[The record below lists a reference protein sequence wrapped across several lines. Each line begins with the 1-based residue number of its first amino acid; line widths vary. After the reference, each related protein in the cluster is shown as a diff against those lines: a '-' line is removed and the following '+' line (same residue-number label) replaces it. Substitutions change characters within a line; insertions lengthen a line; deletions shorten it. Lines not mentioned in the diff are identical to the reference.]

1 MSEKNE
7 VLTYKGHPLMRK
19 DNLVYYGSM
28 ADEFIVML
36 QILETKKLDDL
47 ELATKV
53 SVQLQRTDPA
63 AKARD
68 RVVKKTEKDGF
79 YTALDVGCAQ
89 FLFGRYFYMKR
100 MIKVLLILAATVAA
114 VAALA
119 ITAGATELKT
129 GIGIVEASGGLRLRS
144 QASTSSDI
152 LSTAHNGDNVVV
164 IRQVGDWYLVN
175 YNLKIGYM
183 HSDYITFKERENI
196 ELGYGSVDPYL
207 ANIRSGPST
216 SSGLVDQAG
225 SGAKVFIFGFNCGWY
240 KVKYNGQIGYI
251 RSDLVTLLEKP
262 YCNSGS
268 SSSGSSYSSA
278 TGYDDSYSSGSSSSS
293 STSLGTQIAN
303 YGMSFVGYPYV
314 YGGTSPSGFD
324 CSGFV
329 QYIYRQFGYS
339 INRTATAQL
348 ANGYYVSYDSLIPG
362 DLVFFGSG
370 SSASHVGMYIG
381 GGEFVHAANSRSGVK
396 ISSLSESWY
405 AARYIGARR
414 IVG

>member
-1 MSEKNE
+1 
-7 VLTYKGHPLMRK
+7 
-19 DNLVYYGSM
+19 
-28 ADEFIVML
+28 
-36 QILETKKLDDL
+36 
-47 ELATKV
+47 
-53 SVQLQRTDPA
+53 
-63 AKARD
+63 
-68 RVVKKTEKDGF
+68 
-79 YTALDVGCAQ
+79 
-89 FLFGRYFYMKR
+89 MKR

-164 IRQVGDWYLVN
+164 IRQVGNWYLVN

-262 YCNSGS
+262 YCNSG
-268 SSSGSSYSSA
+268 
-278 TGYDDSYSSGSSSSS
+278 SSS

>member
-1 MSEKNE
+1 M
-7 VLTYKGHPLMRK
+7 
-19 DNLVYYGSM
+19 
-28 ADEFIVML
+28 
-36 QILETKKLDDL
+36 
-47 ELATKV
+47 
-53 SVQLQRTDPA
+53 
-63 AKARD
+63 
-68 RVVKKTEKDGF
+68 
-79 YTALDVGCAQ
+79 
-89 FLFGRYFYMKR
+89 
-100 MIKVLLILAATVAA
+100 
-114 VAALA
+114 
-119 ITAGATELKT
+119 
-129 GIGIVEASGGLRLRS
+129 
-144 QASTSSDI
+144 
-152 LSTAHNGDNVVV
+152 
-164 IRQVGDWYLVN
+164 
-175 YNLKIGYM
+175 
-183 HSDYITFKERENI
+183 
-196 ELGYGSVDPYL
+196 
-207 ANIRSGPST
+207 
-216 SSGLVDQAG
+216 
-225 SGAKVFIFGFNCGWY
+225 
-240 KVKYNGQIGYI
+240 KYNGQIGYI

-381 GGEFVHAANSRSGVK
+381 GGEFVHAANSRS
-396 ISSLSESWY
+396 
-405 AARYIGARR
+405 RR
-414 IVG
+414 QDLEPL

>member
-1 MSEKNE
+1 
-7 VLTYKGHPLMRK
+7 
-19 DNLVYYGSM
+19 
-28 ADEFIVML
+28 
-36 QILETKKLDDL
+36 
-47 ELATKV
+47 
-53 SVQLQRTDPA
+53 
-63 AKARD
+63 
-68 RVVKKTEKDGF
+68 
-79 YTALDVGCAQ
+79 
-89 FLFGRYFYMKR
+89 MKR

-268 SSSGSSYSSA
+268 SSS
-278 TGYDDSYSSGSSSSS
+278 
-293 STSLGTQIAN
+293 TSLGTQIAN